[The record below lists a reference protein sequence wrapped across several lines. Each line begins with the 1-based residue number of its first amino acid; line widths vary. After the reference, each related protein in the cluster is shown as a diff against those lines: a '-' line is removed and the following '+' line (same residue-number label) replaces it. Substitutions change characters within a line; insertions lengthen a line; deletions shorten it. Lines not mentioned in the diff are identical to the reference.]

1 MGFLLSTPFQISR
14 KYPPRCVADIT
25 KRRYIMLRT
34 IKYPEQQKRRL
45 TMKHPVKLTA
55 LLYLKEALLKQRYE
69 LCPEIIA
76 VAKEFG
82 AASFEIQDLLEDQR
96 RSPG

>member
-1 MGFLLSTPFQISR
+1 MI
-14 KYPPRCVADIT
+14 
-25 KRRYIMLRT
+25 RT
-34 IKYPEQQKRRL
+34 IEHAGKQGRRI
-45 TMKHPVKLTA
+45 TVKHPVKLTA
-55 LLYLKEALLKQRYE
+55 LLYLKEALVKQRYE

-76 VAKEFG
+76 VAREFG

>member
-1 MGFLLSTPFQISR
+1 MLKIVEYSEL
-14 KYPPRCVADIT
+14 
-25 KRRYIMLRT
+25 KRR
-34 IKYPEQQKRRL
+34 RL
-45 TMKHPVKLTA
+45 IMKHPIKLTA
-55 LLYLKEALLKQRYE
+55 LLYLKEALLKQQYE
-69 LCPEIIA
+69 LCPELIS